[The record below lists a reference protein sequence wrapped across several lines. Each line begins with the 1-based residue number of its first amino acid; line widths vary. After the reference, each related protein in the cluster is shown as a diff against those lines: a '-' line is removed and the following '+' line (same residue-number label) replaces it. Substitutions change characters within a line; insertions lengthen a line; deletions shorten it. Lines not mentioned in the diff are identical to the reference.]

1 MEKGFEH
8 PWKSVWLV
16 FLKFAWKGHHDAY
29 WKHVWNFGTYSMLIA
44 HLSPCFLKV
53 ILTMGEKK
61 RNYLSVW
68 QLTTCI
74 LSLYS
79 RKWTYLINAGRNS
92 KIVMFFSSRRFFRKM
107 NRRFRYFYLKTMIEF
122 LSESKTGNFIRR

>member
-29 WKHVWNFGTYSMLIA
+29 WKHAWNFGTYSMLIA

-53 ILTMGEKK
+53 ILTWAKK
-61 RNYLSVW
+61 RRIALVYGNW
-68 QLTTCI
+68 Q
-74 LSLYS
+74 
-79 RKWTYLINAGRNS
+79 R
-92 KIVMFFSSRRFFRKM
+92 V
-107 NRRFRYFYLKTMIEF
+107 FYPFTHE
-122 LSESKTGNFIRR
+122 SERT